1 MEFGILKNTVR
12 RTRLLEIIEHYA
24 ISTNPAPDA
33 LFSFNISTLTIR
45 CVSTDHPGGLW
56 DQYPWRMDPAKHLTK
71 KDAEGLSTSMLL
83 YSEAAQDIIGFT
95 LQTKARSL
103 SSRGL
108 LPRDA
113 IENRPDDVAWA
124 TRKLIWLWA
133 QACPGEPPPHIK
145 LIWDRDKPKYDFS
158 DIF

>member
-1 MEFGILKNTVR
+1 MKLGIHHTARK
-12 RTRLLEIIEHYA
+12 TRLLDIIEHYDIGA
-24 ISTNPAPDA
+24 NPAPDA
-33 LFSFNISTLTIR
+33 LFSFDVSTLSIW

-56 DQYPWRMDPAKHLTK
+56 DQYPWRMDPSSHLTK
-71 KDAEGLSTSMLL
+71 KDAEPLSDSMFI
-83 YSEAAQDIIGFT
+83 YSEAAQDIIGFS

-124 TRKLIWLWA
+124 TRKLVWLWE
-133 QACPGEPPPHIK
+133 QACPGEPPPHIQ
-145 LIWDRDKPKYDFS
+145 LIWDRDEPKQDFS
-158 DIF
+158 DFF

>member
-1 MEFGILKNTVR
+1 MPLHAGTSPRQEQ
-12 RTRLLEIIEHYA
+12 LLAVIDHYD

-33 LFSFNISTLTIR
+33 LFSFDVSTLSIW

-56 DQYPWRMDPAKHLTK
+56 DQFPWRTNPSSHLTK
-71 KDAEGLSTSMLL
+71 KDAKPLSRSMLL

-95 LQTKARSL
+95 LRTEALAL